1 MFTLAGEVAVDP
13 GPLTLR
19 ELLVMAKAS
28 WSKVAKLEAAIRDH
42 GTPRKDKQF
51 WNPKFF
57 NPYEQVQKRS
67 LTAQDLHGL
76 KGLASRVTVVKLSE
90 IKVADAD

>member
-1 MFTLAGEVAVDP
+1 MFTLAGEIGIEP

-19 ELLVMAKAS
+19 ELLTMAKAS

-42 GTPRKDKQF
+42 ATPRKDKQF

-57 NPYEQVQKRS
+57 NPYEQIQKRS
-67 LTAQDLHGL
+67 LTTQDLHGL
-76 KGLASRVTVVKLSE
+76 KGLASKVTTVKLSE